1 LDGLKAGLVPGNSAV
16 GGGTS
21 VGSQGSSSAAVSEAF
36 VDRFFNYVYKDSL
49 NSDRFKNETPENQA
63 ALIAKGKQESRA
75 QLEKMAKRIADKDV
89 SLADNH
95 ALHPSNKMYREL
107 FTEITGITLPSGSEA
122 TRKAVKE
129 FLGEK
134 YQEHAKNRADKEA
147 NEAKEKADKKR
158 VEKETKD
165 SEYSGFAAD
174 LPPRQRAK
182 IHATL
187 ETKVSHNGKP
197 TTRKEM
203 VERLVKEGFAVDGEK
218 LTNGSNYYDKQA
230 MTKTGLDY
238 ASHLVKQGFGPKEG
252 ERNSAGLVFHNH
264 RWHREDDIDPV
275 RVDLRQLSSG
285 TMATLT
291 GRDKYDDIEAARKM
305 LDAWLSARPGVKLG
319 SWQDAWGEFVAKYPE
334 YSKDRPEEP
343 KLSRAESPFPLER
356 EERKIEPASTDSA
369 KEPWE
374 MTASELENYKE
385 SHPDFAAK
393 YDRKYSANFVLAHME
408 FIKDAIKAGKV
419 VPLRV
424 RKQTGDVEFWE
435 KTKEEL
441 LNKAAIPGGGIRMF
455 GGSSPQNYRRVILS
469 TQEREELEQSHRTA
483 IVNALAAG
491 KPVPAEVLADYP
503 DLKLKDDAPKSSRQT
518 PSKGTPERD
527 KQDAEWNDTYAKVEA
542 AAEAASKV
550 KEERDNTKRS
560 TKKYD
565 TLDAKY
571 RKLQDEYEA
580 MHRDMQPLRK
590 LNRLALLEDT
600 IEHGDEANA
609 IAAKA
614 MMDREAGNNKR
625 HDDAYT
631 KIMSLAEASLKSN
644 YGLTDSDAI
653 KSIAMDATSMV
664 LGYPGI
670 ESTLDVRLKGA
681 VTTYNR
687 KTANRANREAIDA
700 LNDLSKEQKASF
712 HRRVENA
719 EFAPD
724 TQAQIIAEAKA
735 ENESN
740 RELNK
745 LAAEHE
751 KRAEESRQ
759 EREAFDPDI
768 DSIPV
773 KSIRTKGLIKDL
785 NESPRWGFLATAQE
799 FGYATNAKYLF
810 KLPEKELK
818 VIREAVAPEGR
829 KLPKSSIDTLLDS
842 NHEVEPATI
851 KGVRHLEDVDL
862 NSPTYLIES
871 PHGTQALMNATYVR
885 LILDRYPNAT
895 IHLPP
900 PVEKSKSTT
909 RPVVFKDQG
918 TVIGLERVTSFDF
931 ALPEGRMSKPM
942 TEPSLATAIC
952 VKFAASPVDVTVTLS
967 SVTSSY

>member
-21 VGSQGSSSAAVSEAF
+21 VGSHGSSSAAVSEAF

-197 TTRKEM
+197 TTRKEL

-305 LDAWLSARPGVKLG
+305 LDAWLSARPGVKWG

-356 EERKIEPASTDSA
+356 EERKSEPAST

-374 MTASELENYKE
+374 MTRGEFKASLNPRITGVNLTKYHLGSFSPNSTLYSSQDAAMRDHAYEVKE
-385 SHPDFAAK
+385 
-393 YDRKYSANFVLAHME
+393 
-408 FIKDAIKAGKV
+408 
-419 VPLRV
+419 
-424 RKQTGDVEFWE
+424 
-435 KTKEEL
+435 
-441 LNKAAIPGGGIRMF
+441 
-455 GGSSPQNYRRVILS
+455 
-469 TQEREELEQSHRTA
+469 
-483 IVNALAAG
+483 ALAAG

-503 DLKLKDDAPKSSRQT
+503 DLKSKADAPKSSRQT

-687 KTANRANREAIDA
+687 NPDTANE
-700 LNDLSKEQKASF
+700 
-712 HRRVENA
+712 
-719 EFAPD
+719 
-724 TQAQIIAEAKA
+724 
-735 ENESN
+735 
-740 RELNK
+740 
-745 LAAEHE
+745 
-751 KRAEESRQ
+751 
-759 EREAFDPDI
+759 
-768 DSIPV
+768 
-773 KSIRTKGLIKDL
+773 
-785 NESPRWGFLATAQE
+785 
-799 FGYATNAKYLF
+799 
-810 KLPEKELK
+810 
-818 VIREAVAPEGR
+818 
-829 KLPKSSIDTLLDS
+829 
-842 NHEVEPATI
+842 
-851 KGVRHLEDVDL
+851 
-862 NSPTYLIES
+862 
-871 PHGTQALMNATYVR
+871 
-885 LILDRYPNAT
+885 
-895 IHLPP
+895 
-900 PVEKSKSTT
+900 STT
-909 RPVVFKDQG
+909 PRR
-918 TVIGLERVTSFDF
+918 LRVHP
-931 ALPEGRMSKPM
+931 AL
-942 TEPSLATAIC
+942 A
-952 VKFAASPVDVTVTLS
+952 
-967 SVTSSY
+967 